1 MALNYIKIAD
11 SIEKKC
17 KSIIKAVN
25 EIRTCVESKDFGKI
39 TSYEA
44 QLVSAS
50 RGLPDA
56 VNRLISATGND
67 PVQIMDQHAT
77 EPCNISLYGD
87 IVKIRFERL
96 LPLKEKR
103 GVESYASC
111 IPYIRAFY
119 KDAKTKLQ
127 GIHYDT
133 PVVLAFIHHYVE
145 ENDMVD
151 HDNLLYKP
159 FIDAISV
166 SLLENDGPRQCSHFM
181 GHMMDSSTFSEI
193 YVLPA
198 KMFAA
203 FLSSIF

>member
-1 MALNYIKIAD
+1 MSLDYKKIAD

-17 KSIIKAVN
+17 RCIIKAVN
-25 EIRTCVESKDFGKI
+25 DIHTCIENKEFGKI
-39 TSYEA
+39 TSYEG
-44 QLVSAS
+44 QLASAS

-67 PVQIMDQHAT
+67 PVHIMDQYAA
-77 EPCNISLYGD
+77 ESCNISLNGE
-87 IVKIRFERL
+87 IVNIRFGNL
-96 LPLKEKR
+96 LPHKEKR
-103 GVESYASC
+103 GMESYASSL
-111 IPYIRAFY
+111 PYIRAFY
-119 KDAKTKLQ
+119 KESKTKLQ
-127 GIHYDT
+127 DIHYDI

-145 ENDMVD
+145 ENEMVD

-166 SLLENDGPRQCSHFM
+166 SILKNDSPRQCSHFM